1 MTIFQKNESSP
12 IAWVDP
18 ITSLPK
24 LGIGVL
30 YNPALPDFIRSNLD
44 IVDFVSIIPDMFQ
57 IDRGSGNSPRY
68 IELESWVEFLNW
80 LVAHRPIIAHNIALS
95 IGTAELFDTEYV
107 ERIAEW
113 HQGYNFVWHSDHL
126 SFVQVHGA
134 NGHEHNAGLALPVPY
149 DNEVLEMIAERI
161 NKVQRIVPAT
171 FIIEN
176 NVYYIDIPDQDMT
189 EPEFLNRLTKL
200 TGCGLLLDVHNV
212 YANARNHGFNP
223 IDFISQIE
231 LSRVVEIHIAGGN
244 ELGGMYT
251 DSHAGPCPEPV
262 WDLLEHVVPRAPNL
276 CAITFEFHESYYP
289 LLKTDGIRAQ
299 LARARKVWAK
309 HH

>member
-1 MTIFQKNESSP
+1 MTIFQTDENSTAIE
-12 IAWVDP
+12 ADA
-18 ITSLPK
+18 TASLPR

-30 YNPALPDFIRSNLD
+30 YNPALPDFIRSHLD
-44 IVDFVSIIPDMFQ
+44 MIDFVSIIPDMFQ
-57 IDRGSGNSPRY
+57 MDCGSGNSPRY
-68 IELESWVEFLNW
+68 IELESWIEFLDW
-80 LVAHRPIIAHNIALS
+80 LVVRRPIIAHNIALS
-95 IGTAELFDTEYV
+95 IGTAGLFDIEYV
-107 ERIAEW
+107 EQIAQW
-113 HQGYNFVWHSDHL
+113 HQRYKFVWHSDHL
-126 SFVQVHGA
+126 SFVQVHST
-134 NGHEHNAGLALPVPY
+134 NGHAHNAGLAIPVPY

-161 NKVQRIVPAT
+161 MNVQRIVPIP

-189 EPEFLNRLTKL
+189 EPEFLNRLTKM

-212 YANARNHGFNP
+212 YANARNHGFDP
-223 IDFISQIE
+223 INFVDQIE
-231 LSRVVEIHIAGGN
+231 LSHVTEVHIAGGN

-262 WDLLEHVVPRAPNL
+262 WDLLEYVVPRAPNL

-289 LLKTDGIRAQ
+289 LLKTEGICAQ